1 MLATPKS
8 LNLDAIKNTSEL
20 KNKENILKS
29 TILFEF
35 GTQHKKRIQDWFEK
49 NRRSESNL
57 LIQDLMKLHYLWS
70 RQD

>member
-8 LNLDAIKNTSEL
+8 LNLGTIKNTSEL

-35 GTQHKKRIQDWFEK
+35 GTQHKKEFKTGLKKILEK
-49 NRRSESNL
+49 
-57 LIQDLMKLHYLWS
+57 
-70 RQD
+70 